1 MSERVGTEEICDMIR
16 YKTIKG
22 ILFPISLLL
31 LIVALFAAPTQSQTV
46 SYELILNAENS
57 QVGRGDD
64 LQIYYGV
71 RELVDSE
78 SRFIPNVNINFTLEY
93 LNGSETKL
101 IEKWNLTSKDTLASH
116 VISFQYLRNVGQFK
130 LTAFTSFNN
139 TDLNKSIQFEV
150 IVQQLPKVS
159 IIAPSEI
166 FLRPNSTSTIKVTI
180 LNLGGITARN
190 LSIEVSVLDSFP
202 AIIVISGLP
211 TEIEKLEPA
220 PLEEVTSTINI
231 TTSGFG
237 ENILQIVATYSDFDG
252 NTYIQP
258 FTVRMIALPSVWV
271 NLRSSLE
278 LIAQQENQIEVEIN
292 NFEPTPI
299 QISIEMFSENITFS
313 PNVFTKTLRNNSVS
327 TFITIAKPLI
337 SGPMI
342 LTIRINLIET
352 IGDQEI
358 LIDQYD
364 FPINAIPP
372 PQLKGLDKAWKIIT
386 ESDTALIPL
395 LIGLGLILFG
405 LFLIDRFYGLRHL
418 IEQLLPLFIP
428 VSRYGMA
435 NHPFTYDS
443 KTVVVDGSNVAWE
456 EIDSEGRPKVDNI
469 KRIVE
474 LLSSAGFEEI
484 IVLADASLRHQI
496 DKPKELKRLVKLG
509 LVKYLPAKVK
519 GDQLLLRLAEEKDAY
534 ILTNDLF
541 KEYRTL
547 YDWID
552 KRRIPFTII
561 NGEAYLHPT
570 FEKGDTAFKPGQLT
584 TQG

>member
-1 MSERVGTEEICDMIR
+1 MTINEKPKRTLLPFSFLFLLVIISMI
-16 YKTIKG
+16 
-22 ILFPISLLL
+22 P
-31 LIVALFAAPTQSQTV
+31 AQSQTV
-46 SYELILNAENS
+46 SHDLILNAENS

-71 RELVDSE
+71 RELVDGE

-93 LNGSETKL
+93 LNGSNTKL
-101 IEKWNLTSKDTLASH
+101 IDEWNLTSKDTLASYI
-116 VISFQYLRNVGQFK
+116 ISFQYLRDVGQFR
-130 LTAFTSFNN
+130 LSAYASFNN

-159 IIAPSEI
+159 IITHPEI
-166 FLRPNSTSTIKVTI
+166 FLRPNTTATIEVTI

-190 LSIEVSVLDSFP
+190 ISIEVSVLDSYP
-202 AIIVISGLP
+202 SIIVVSGLP
-211 TEIEKLEPA
+211 NEIDKLDPA
-220 PLEEVTSTINI
+220 PLEEVSSTINI

-258 FTVRMIALPSVWV
+258 YTVRMIALPSVWV
-271 NLRSSLE
+271 NLRSTLE
-278 LIAQQENQIEVEIN
+278 LISQQENKIEVEIN

-299 QISIEMFSENITFS
+299 QISIEMLSENITFS

-327 TFITIAKPLI
+327 TFTIIAKPLV

-342 LTIRINLIET
+342 LTIRVNLIET

-358 LIDQYD
+358 LIDQYE
-364 FPINAIPP
+364 FPITAVPP
-372 PQLKGLDKAWKIIT
+372 PKEKGVSKFWKIMMQ
-386 ESDTALIPL
+386 SGTALIPL
-395 LIGLGLILFG
+395 VMGFGLILFG
-405 LFLIDRFYGLRHL
+405 LFLIDQFYGLRQL
-418 IEQLLPLFIP
+418 IERLLPLFIP
-428 VSRYGMA
+428 ISRYGMA

-443 KTVVVDGSNVAWE
+443 KIVVVDGSNVAWE
-456 EIDSEGRPKVDNI
+456 EGDSEGKPKADNI

-541 KEYRTL
+541 KEYRDL

-570 FEKGDTAFKPGQLT
+570 FEKDGREFRPGQLT

>member
-1 MSERVGTEEICDMIR
+1 MIR
-16 YKTIKG
+16 NKKLKKT
-22 ILFPISLLL
+22 LLSFSLLFL
-31 LIVALFAAPTQSQTV
+31 LIAIFSIPSSSQSV

-64 LQIYYGV
+64 LQIYYGI
-71 RELVDSE
+71 RELANGE
-78 SRFIPNVNINFTLEY
+78 SRFIPGININFTLEF
-93 LNGSETKL
+93 LNGSNTKL
-101 IEKWNLTSKDTLASH
+101 INEWNLTSKDTLASYL
-116 VISFQYLRNVGQFK
+116 ISFQFLRDVGQFR
-130 LTAFTSFNN
+130 LSAIASFNS
-139 TDLNKSIQFEV
+139 TSLNKSIQFEV

-159 IIAPSEI
+159 IISPPEI
-166 FLRPNSTSTIKVTI
+166 FLRPNITSTIEVTI
-180 LNLGGITARN
+180 LNLGGVTARN
-190 LSIEVSVLDSFP
+190 ISIDVSVLDSFP
-202 AIIVISGLP
+202 PIIVISGLP
-211 TEIEKLEPA
+211 SQIPELEPS
-220 PLEEVTSTINI
+220 PIEEVSSTINI

-278 LIAQQENQIEVEIN
+278 LISQQENQIEIEIN

-327 TFITIAKPLI
+327 SFTTIAKPLV

-358 LIDQYD
+358 LIDQYN
-364 FPINAIPP
+364 FPINAVPP
-372 PQLKGLDKAWKIIT
+372 PQEKGISKILKIIAQSS
-386 ESDTALIPL
+386 EAMIPL
-395 LIGLGLILFG
+395 LMGLGLILFG

-418 IEQLLPLFIP
+418 IEQLLPIFIP
-428 VSRYGMA
+428 ISRYGMA

-456 EIDSEGRPKVDNI
+456 EINSEGKPKVNNI

-496 DKPKELKRLVKLG
+496 DNPKELKRLVKLG

-541 KEYRTL
+541 KEYRDI
-547 YDWID
+547 YNWID

-570 FEKGDTAFKPGQLT
+570 FEKGDTEFKPGQLT